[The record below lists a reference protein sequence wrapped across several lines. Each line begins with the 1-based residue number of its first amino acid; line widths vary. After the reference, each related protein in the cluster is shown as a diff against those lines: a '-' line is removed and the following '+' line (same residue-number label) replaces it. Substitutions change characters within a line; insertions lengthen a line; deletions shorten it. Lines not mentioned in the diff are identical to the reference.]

1 MVFCQGVYGSINDLK
16 IHIIVI
22 FFFFTETIW
31 QTELDFMAVNRRNLV
46 ILSVIASPYQN
57 NSLFQFKEDED
68 FLNDTIYAAN
78 STFDINANNLL
89 RDNSK
94 QNEQN
99 LIEKTRTTKYLE
111 ISDLLD
117 IHNSKNQPLIQL
129 GEKLILTNAT
139 TETSKTNVHS
149 HLNEFHSNGNEYSVH
164 NNLKN
169 KTLMSMNSETQK
181 RTSQN
186 YLKNFGY
193 EETTI
198 SSLLSSEMPK
208 QRLSTENGYDN
219 ISTANTY
226 SMMPMTV
233 VNATSSSY
241 NLFNVLL
248 PNSNNNNVSIIPT
261 PSYESHYIPH
271 PSHHYNK
278 STRKH
283 QRKGKLHSNFA
294 KHKNHYEHR
303 IENTPASRLEDF
315 KFTKNS
321 KSDESVEQSIEVH
334 NVYKPKLSF
343 TSLGGKVFEHRPTL
357 YEELDYERPRTTIF
371 AKSSTTIS
379 TTTGDSNIH
388 IVRPEK
394 LPEIIPS
401 TPLSSNSKI
410 IEIKSN
416 KNKIVKRAI
425 SEENLVKIEPEY
437 LADVLHLNNSSEYIG
452 EVNNPIIS
460 SADSDV
466 QSAESDIGVVRL
478 DGFAGMLQIF
488 FGIEKQIDVNVF
500 NNPPSAEFINLLFA
514 LLVWSVRYPAVFW
527 TTTKSF
533 ATIFSV
539 QMIAAAA
546 DIIFSYVGVSSLFKL
561 QIYSQLQP
569 IQNLG
574 LVLNASVT
582 LALFLLSV
590 LLILSS
596 SMVMYL
602 YGHGRLSAKVR
613 ERSIISFKSNESWI
627 YFAHCA
633 SLCYILSLAVVKA
646 PLLNDLSAAY
656 RSNFHCPTFM
666 AGK

>member
-1 MVFCQGVYGSINDLK
+1 
-16 IHIIVI
+16 
-22 FFFFTETIW
+22 
-31 QTELDFMAVNRRNLV
+31 MAVNRRNLV

-57 NSLFQFKEDED
+57 NSLFQLQEDED
-68 FLNDTIYAAN
+68 FFNDTIFAAN
-78 STFDINANNLL
+78 TTFDANVNNLL
-89 RDNSK
+89 RENSK
-94 QNEQN
+94 EKEQS
-99 LIEKTRTTKYLE
+99 LIKKTRTTEYLE
-111 ISDLLD
+111 ISNLLD

-129 GEKLILTNAT
+129 GDKLILTNAT
-139 TETSKTNVHS
+139 TESSKTNVHS
-149 HLNEFHSNGNEYSVH
+149 DLNEFYRDENEYSLQ

-181 RTSQN
+181 RASQN
-186 YLKNFGY
+186 NVKDSGY
-193 EETTI
+193 EETTT
-198 SSLLSSEMPK
+198 SSLFSSEMSK
-208 QRLSTENGYDN
+208 QRLYTENGYNN
-219 ISTANTY
+219 ISTTNIY
-226 SMMPMTV
+226 SMMPMTI
-233 VNATSSSY
+233 VNTTSSQ
-241 NLFNVLL
+241 FFL

-261 PSYESHYIPH
+261 PSHGSHHIPH
-271 PSHHYNK
+271 SSHHYVK

-303 IENTPASRLEDF
+303 IENTPAGRLEDL
-315 KFTKNS
+315 KFSRNS
-321 KSDESVEQSIEVH
+321 KSDESIEQSIELH
-334 NVYKPKLSF
+334 NVNKPKSSF

-357 YEELDYERPRTTIF
+357 YEELGSERPRTSIF
-371 AKSSTTIS
+371 SKSSTTTS
-379 TTTGDSNIH
+379 TTTRDSNIH

-394 LPEIIPS
+394 LPEIIPA

-437 LADVLHLNNSSEYIG
+437 LTDDLHPNNSNEYIG
-452 EVNNPIIS
+452 EVNNPMIS

-466 QSAESDIGVVRL
+466 QSAESEMGVVRL
-478 DGFAGMLQIF
+478 DGFAGMLQIL

-500 NNPPSAEFINLLFA
+500 NHPPSAEFINLLFA

-546 DIIFSYVGVSSLFKL
+546 DIIFSYVGISSLFKL

-574 LVLNASVT
+574 LILNASVT

-613 ERSIISFKSNESWI
+613 DRSIISFKSNESWI